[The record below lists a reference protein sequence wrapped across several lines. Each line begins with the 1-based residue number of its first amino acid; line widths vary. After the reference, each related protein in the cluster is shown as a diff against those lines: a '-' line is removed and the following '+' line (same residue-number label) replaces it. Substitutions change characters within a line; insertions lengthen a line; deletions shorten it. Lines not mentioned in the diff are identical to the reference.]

1 MRFFSKLYLLT
12 IVEEF
17 AFEGVDG
24 MCVDVV
30 GEIGYFLEKVVDF
43 TLELIEQVQ
52 VVFSKLQFVVFS
64 NAKDGE
70 DESGDEVEYLVA
82 IYFSSVLENQLVFFD
97 EDEFTVDGLEQP
109 VEVIL

>member
-52 VVFSKLQFVVFS
+52 VVFSKL
-64 NAKDGE
+64 
-70 DESGDEVEYLVA
+70 
-82 IYFSSVLENQLVFFD
+82 
-97 EDEFTVDGLEQP
+97 
-109 VEVIL
+109 